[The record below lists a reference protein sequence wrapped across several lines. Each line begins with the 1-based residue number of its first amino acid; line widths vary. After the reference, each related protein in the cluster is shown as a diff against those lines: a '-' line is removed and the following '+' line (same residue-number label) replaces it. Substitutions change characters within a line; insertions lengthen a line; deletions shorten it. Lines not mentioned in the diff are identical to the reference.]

1 MVSYK
6 ILIKGTQCVTLR
18 FLETCQ
24 CDELSSRLKELKVDL
39 ADRNAKI
46 TALELQFEADNFPF
60 KKKASDLEKSLDQA
74 KNKVGSN
81 CLKG

>member
-1 MVSYK
+1 M
-6 ILIKGTQCVTLR
+6 ILLFSAK
-18 FLETCQ
+18 CQ

-74 KNKVGSN
+74 KHKVGPN